1 MLHRLDC
8 IVLNC
13 IVLVASSLLTLR
25 TSHTDMSSHRMV
37 TVTGEAHVLALKVE
51 PTVIE
56 HSLLHGTNY
65 ITLENTGGV
74 PLKLRIGQGIGQQA
88 GNDNL
93 SR

>member
-1 MLHRLDC
+1 
-8 IVLNC
+8 
-13 IVLVASSLLTLR
+13 
-25 TSHTDMSSHRMV
+25 MSSHRMV

-51 PTVIE
+51 PITID
-56 HSLLHGTNY
+56 HSLLDKSGGAY
-65 ITLENTGGV
+65 ITLENVGGV